1 MPDKFISQVRRH
13 RRRWPWIAGAL
24 VLLAIAGGIIGY
36 FAFIKKQDNFNN
48 PNAEIDTTAAPKPKK
63 QKPETFKWPIYGYT
77 PDRARFL
84 DAKIHPPYRRIWKFT
99 HGTGLIEF
107 QPILVNRVLYFV
119 RNEGQTYAVDA
130 KTGKQKWTRKIASL
144 NASSPA
150 WSNGRL
156 FIATLVPGAI
166 KALNAKN
173 GKVIWKKSLP
183 ARAESSPIVLNGIVY
198 FGSEDGRVYALR
210 AKTGRQV
217 WQYRAHGAVKAA
229 LAFSKGKLFFGDYSG
244 EVTALNA
251 KTGAKVWSTGTN
263 GASFNRS
270 GQFYA
275 TPVVAYGRVYVG
287 NTDSFVYS
295 FVARTGQLAWRH
307 GTGSYVYGASAVGS
321 VPKLGAT
328 VFVGSYDG
336 YFYALDAQTGNVKW
350 RYHDGGKISG
360 APTVVGK
367 VVYYS
372 SLGNQNTVGLNVSN
386 GKRVWRYPF
395 GAFNPVISDGRRLYV
410 TTKTNVAGFVET
422 KAKPKK
428 KKKAPA
434 PGPKKKSKKHPAP
447 KKK

>member
-1 MPDKFISQVRRH
+1 MPDKFISEVRRR
-13 RRRWPWIAGAL
+13 RRRWPWIAGAV
-24 VLLAIAGGIIGY
+24 VLLLIAGGIIGY
-36 FAFIKKQDNFNN
+36 LTFIKKQDNFNN

-63 QKPETFKWPIYGYT
+63 QKPETFKWPIYGFT

-84 DAKIHPPYRRIWKFT
+84 DAKIHPPYKRIWKFKK
-99 HGTGLIEF
+99 GTGLIEF

-119 RNEGQTYAVDA
+119 RNEGDAYAFDA
-130 KTGKQKWTRKIASL
+130 KNGKLKWTRKIASL

-156 FIATLVPGAI
+156 FISTLVPGSI

-173 GKVIWKKSLP
+173 GKVIWKKKLP

-210 AKTGRQV
+210 AKNGRQV
-217 WQYRAHGAVKAA
+217 WQYRARGAVKAA
-229 LAFSKGKLFFGDYSG
+229 LAYSKGKLFFGDYAG

-270 GQFYA
+270 GHFYA
-275 TPVVAYGRVYVG
+275 TPSVAYGRVYIG

-321 VPKLGAT
+321 VPKLGAA

-336 YFYALDAQTGNVKW
+336 YFYALDAQSGNVKW

-360 APTVVGK
+360 APTVVGD

-372 SLGNQNTVGLNVSN
+372 SLGNHDTLGLNVRN

-395 GAFNPVISDGRRLYV
+395 GAFNPVISDGKRLYL
-410 TTKTNVAGFVET
+410 TTKTNIGGFVPV
-422 KAKPKK
+422 KPKPKK
-428 KKKAPA
+428 KPAAPKKPQKKSS
-434 PGPKKKSKKHPAP
+434 KKKSQEKK
-447 KKK
+447 

>member
-1 MPDKFISQVRRH
+1 MPDKFISEVRRR
-13 RRRWPWIAGAL
+13 RRRWPWIAGVLAL
-24 VLLAIAGGIIGY
+24 LLAGGGIGGY
-36 FAFIKKQDNFNN
+36 FAFIKKQDNLNN
-48 PNAEIDTTAAPKPKK
+48 PKAEFGVAAKPKPPK
-63 QKPETFKWPIYGYT
+63 QKPETFKWPIYGFT

-84 DAKIHPPYRRIWKFT
+84 DAKIHPPYKRIWKFT
-99 HGTGLIEF
+99 RGTGLIEF

-119 RNEGQTYAVDA
+119 RNEGQTYALDA
-130 KTGKQKWTRKIASL
+130 KTGKLKWQRKVASL

-156 FIATLVPGAI
+156 FIATLKPGSI

-217 WQYRAHGAVKAA
+217 WSYHAHGAVKAG

-251 KTGAKVWSTGTN
+251 KSGAKVWSTGTN

-275 TPVVAYGRVYVG
+275 TPAVAYGRVYIG

-321 VPKLGAT
+321 VPKLGPT

-360 APTVVGK
+360 APTVVGN

-372 SLGNQNTVGLNVSN
+372 SLGNQDTVGLNVRN

-410 TTKTNVAGFVET
+410 TTKTNIAGFVHKPAVKQKRKPAPAKKT
-422 KAKPKK
+422 KKPAAKKARPKK
-428 KKKAPA
+428 K
-434 PGPKKKSKKHPAP
+434 
-447 KKK
+447 